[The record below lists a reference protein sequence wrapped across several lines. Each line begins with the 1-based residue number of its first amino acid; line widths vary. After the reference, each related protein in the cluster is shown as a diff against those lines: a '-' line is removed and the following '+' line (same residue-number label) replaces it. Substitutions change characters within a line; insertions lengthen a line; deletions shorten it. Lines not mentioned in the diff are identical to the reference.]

1 MSCRPQFKTPNSELY
16 TPNYSGFSMNA
27 VQLEVLF
34 QTLISGV
41 LLGGLYALIGI
52 GMTIIMG
59 VMKIINLAHGE
70 LMMVAMYIAYVLFS
84 AFHIDPYLSILA
96 AAPALFLLGIAL
108 QKYLINPVLRV
119 EAIIPENQ
127 VILTVGIGMVLAN
140 LATIVFQSDYRQTP
154 VEYGTK
160 AWYLRD
166 YWKDAPIEL
175 SLSMPWS
182 VSFAFAVLITVG
194 LWFFLTRTDTGKSI
208 RATAQDQDAALLM
221 GVNVQRMRVITFGLG
236 SALVGAA
243 GCLFIPIY
251 YIYPDI
257 GGQFTLISFV
267 ITILGGLGSTVG
279 AIIGGLILGLFE
291 SLTATYIG
299 MGWAPVGRFVIFVAA
314 LIFIPGGVASL
325 LRSKKL
331 GK

>member
-1 MSCRPQFKTPNSELY
+1 VS
-16 TPNYSGFSMNA
+16 A
-27 VQLEVLF
+27 VQLEVLL
-34 QTLISGV
+34 QTLISGI

-84 AFHIDPYLSILA
+84 TFHIDPYVSILI

-140 LATIVFQSDYRQTP
+140 LATIIFQSDYLQTP
-154 VEYGTK
+154 VAYGTK

-166 YWKDAPIEL
+166 YWKDAPVDISL
-175 SLSMPWS
+175 SLPWT
-182 VSFAFAVLITVG
+182 VSFSVAVLITVG
-194 LWFFLTRTDTGKSI
+194 LWFFLTKTDTGKSI
-208 RATAQDQDAALLM
+208 RATAQDNDAALLM
-221 GVNVQRMRVITFGLG
+221 GVNVGRMRVITFGLG

-299 MGWAPVGRFVIFVAA
+299 MGWAPVGRFVIFVAV

>member
-1 MSCRPQFKTPNSELY
+1 MSS
-16 TPNYSGFSMNA
+16 
-27 VQLEVLF
+27 VQLQVFL
-34 QTLISGV
+34 QTVIQGF
-41 LLGGLYALIGI
+41 LLGGLYALLGI

-70 LMMVAMYIAYVLFS
+70 LMMVAMYIAFVLFS
-84 AFHIDPYLSILA
+84 FFHIDPYLSVFVASPL
-96 AAPALFLLGIAL
+96 LFLLGAAL
-108 QKYLINPVLRV
+108 QKFLITPVLKV
-119 EAIIPENQ
+119 DSILPENQ

-140 LATIVFQSDYRQTP
+140 IATIIFKSDYLQTP
-154 VEYGTK
+154 VDYSTK
-160 AWYLRD
+160 AWYLSDFWRNS
-166 YWKDAPIEL
+166 PIEL
-175 SLSMPWS
+175 SLSLPWT
-182 VSFAFAVLITVG
+182 VSFVIAVLITIG
-194 LWFFLTRTDTGKSI
+194 LWFFLTKTDMGKSI
-208 RATAQDQDAALLM
+208 RATAQDQDAAILM
-221 GVNVQRMRVITFGLG
+221 GVNVNRMRIITFGLG

-257 GGQFTLISFV
+257 GGQFTLIAFV

-314 LIFIPGGVASL
+314 LIFLPGGVASL
-325 LRSKKL
+325 LKSRKL

>member
-1 MSCRPQFKTPNSELY
+1 MSPVK
-16 TPNYSGFSMNA
+16 
-27 VQLEVLF
+27 LEVLL

-70 LMMVAMYIAYVLFS
+70 LMMVGMYIAFVLFS
-84 AFHIDPYLSILA
+84 FFHIDPYLSVFI
-96 AAPALFLLGIAL
+96 AAPALFLLGVVI
-108 QKYLINPVLRV
+108 QKYLINPVLKV
-119 EAIIPENQ
+119 ESILPENQ

-140 LATIVFQSDYRQTP
+140 VATIIFKSDYRQTP
-154 VEYGTK
+154 VDYSTK

-166 YWKDAPIEL
+166 LWKNSPIEL

-182 VSFAFAVLITVG
+182 VSFVIAVLITIS

-208 RATAQDQDAALLM
+208 RATAQDRDAALLM
-221 GVNVQRMRVITFGLG
+221 GVNVDRMRVITFGLG
-236 SALVGAA
+236 SSLVGAA

-257 GGQFTLISFV
+257 GGQFTLIAFV

-279 AIIGGLILGLFE
+279 AIIGGLILGIFE

-299 MGWAPVGRFVIFVAA
+299 MGWAPVGRFMIFVAA
-314 LIFIPGGVASL
+314 LIFLPGGVASL
-325 LRSKKL
+325 LKAKRFR
-331 GK
+331 

>member
-1 MSCRPQFKTPNSELY
+1 MT
-16 TPNYSGFSMNA
+16 A
-27 VQLEVLF
+27 VQTEVLL
-34 QTLISGV
+34 QTLISGF

-70 LMMVAMYIAYVLFS
+70 LMMVGMYIAYVLYTY
-84 AFHIDPYLSILA
+84 FHIDPYLSLFI
-96 AAPALFLLGIAL
+96 AAPALFLLGMAL
-108 QKYLINPVLRV
+108 QKYLINPVVKVDSIL
-119 EAIIPENQ
+119 PENQ

-140 LATIVFQSDYRQTP
+140 LATIIFKSDYLQTP
-154 VEYGTK
+154 VSYGTK
-160 AWYLRD
+160 AWYLTD
-166 YWKDAPIEL
+166 LWKKSPIEL
-175 SLSMPWS
+175 SLSLPWS
-182 VSFAFAVLITVG
+182 VSFIFSLLITTG
-194 LWFFLTRTDTGKSI
+194 LWFFLTKTDMGKSI
-208 RATAQDQDAALLM
+208 RATAQDKDAALLM
-221 GVNVQRMRVITFGLG
+221 GVNVERMQVFTFGLG

-257 GGQFTLISFV
+257 GGQFTLIAFV

-279 AIIGGLILGLFE
+279 AIIGGMILGLFE

-299 MGWAPVGRFVIFVAA
+299 MGWAPVGRFIIFVAV

-325 LRSKKL
+325 LRNRKF

>member
-1 MSCRPQFKTPNSELY
+1 MSS
-16 TPNYSGFSMNA
+16 
-27 VQLEVLF
+27 VQTEVLL
-34 QTLISGV
+34 QTLISGL

-70 LMMVAMYIAYVLFS
+70 LMMVGMYIAFVLFS
-84 AFHIDPYLSILA
+84 LFHIDPYLSVFI
-96 AAPALFLLGIAL
+96 AAPALFLLGVLI
-108 QKYLINPVLRV
+108 QKYLINPVLKV
-119 EAIIPENQ
+119 ESILPENQ

-140 LATIVFQSDYRQTP
+140 VATIIFKSDYRQTP
-154 VEYGTK
+154 VDYSTK

-166 YWKDAPIEL
+166 IWKNSPIEL

-182 VSFAFAVLITVG
+182 VSFVIAVLITIS

-208 RATAQDQDAALLM
+208 RATAQDRDAALLM
-221 GVNVQRMRVITFGLG
+221 GVNVDRMRVITFGLG
-236 SALVGAA
+236 SSLVGAA

-257 GGQFTLISFV
+257 GGQFTLIAFV

-279 AIIGGLILGLFE
+279 AIIGGLILGIFE
-291 SLTATYIG
+291 SLTATYVG
-299 MGWAPVGRFVIFVAA
+299 MGWAPVGRFMIFVAA
-314 LIFIPGGVASL
+314 LIFLPGGVASL
-325 LRSKKL
+325 LKAKRFR
-331 GK
+331 